1 MPIPL
6 FYWAKQVMHMRPN
19 SSQLAMRDPALA
31 ALLGVHSQ
39 PGADFGA
46 EFGDEYGLDSWGA
59 EFGDDPKAPITPSQ
73 ASAAVAM
80 VRQQQASTRNRNA
93 LLEPNKGSSVKVE
106 RYTFSVN
113 QNLVLGTPLTFTAS
127 NQPDTTIRP
136 QRVTMN
142 APSSG
147 FLTVSEIKV
156 ANVSVTVGG
165 ALDAFQFSPLAVG
178 QHLDMPT
185 LSPSNRASV
194 AGSYSGFTPPGFVAA
209 SNYLFAMSLTGP
221 ATVIA

>member
-1 MPIPL
+1 
-6 FYWAKQVMHMRPN
+6 MRPT
-19 SSQLAMRDPALA
+19 SKQLAMRDPALA
-31 ALLGVHSQ
+31 ALLGVHSA

-46 EFGDEYGLDSWGA
+46 EFGDEYGVDYNPWGA
-59 EFGDDPKAPITPSQ
+59 EFGDDPKAPITPGQ
-73 ASAAVAM
+73 AQAAVAM
-80 VRQQQASTRNRNA
+80 VRSQQSASARRNA

-113 QNLVLGTPLTFTAS
+113 QTLTLGTAVALNAS

-147 FLTVSEIKV
+147 FCTIDNIKV

-165 ALDAFQFSPLAVG
+165 TLDAFQFSPIAVG

-185 LSPSNRASV
+185 LSPSNRASF
-194 AGSYSGFTPPGFVAA
+194 AGNYSGFTPPGYVAA
-209 SNYLFAMSLTGP
+209 ASYVFAMSLTGP